1 MRTERRAVARYQVKL
16 VVQISMDD
24 YRFEAT
30 SKEVSL
36 HGLRI
41 ICEGPVANKIF
52 NRYIQVT
59 PGENIA
65 ADIQIKI
72 PKANGLADTLCCQTR
87 MISVN
92 RISQSGYIVGFNIMG
107 FDNNAQELWQNY
119 ISTKH

>member
-1 MRTERRAVARYQVKL
+1 MKTERRAVARYTAKL

-24 YRFEAT
+24 YRFEAA

-41 ICEGPVANKIF
+41 ICEGQIANKVF

-65 ADIQIKI
+65 ADIQIKT
-72 PKANGLADTLCCQTR
+72 PKANGLEDTLCCRTK
-87 MISVN
+87 MISVS
-92 RISQSGYIVGFNIMG
+92 RISQSGYEVGFNIME
-107 FDNNAQELWQNY
+107 FDDNGQELWQDY